1 MSAIDEIKQRIDIVD
16 LVAESVRLQRAGRN
30 FKGLCPFHT
39 EKTPSFIV
47 SPDRQSWHCFGAC
60 GTGGDAITFVMK
72 RDGVEFREALE
83 TLARRAGV
91 VLESVRR
98 RPEEDERRNRLVEA
112 NEAAAL
118 FFHHALR
125 ESSEAEPARRYLET
139 RGLDA
144 YTIERFQLGYAPRA
158 YEALTTYLRERGFRD
173 TELLDAGLCSPGDH
187 GPYDRFRARL
197 MFPIRDDRGRVAG
210 FGGRSL
216 PELEDPERPGP
227 KYLNTPQTPLF
238 DKGSLLYALDQ
249 AREGIRARG
258 RVVIVEGYM
267 DAIAAHQHG
276 FTNVVAS
283 MGTALTERQV
293 GLLKRLTRNVVVAL
307 DADAAGSEA
316 TLRDVEVIAQAVERE
331 AVPVPTWEGLIRH
344 QQRLAAD
351 IRVTMLPE
359 GRDPDDVIR
368 SDPSLW
374 ERLVDEA
381 RPVLDH
387 LFAATVARARALP
400 PVERFEAIRSFLP
413 TVAAI
418 PDALLQLQ
426 YLDRLLTEAGLS
438 APDRDELRRAL
449 RRAGRAGGRRAAPP
463 AGPEAEAARARGDEG
478 AREAFCLA
486 LLFRYPALRERGLRL
501 SPELFH
507 LAEHRE
513 LFLAWT
519 REPDASALA
528 AGLQSDLR
536 ERLETI
542 LARRIP
548 PLDERRQLDALESC
562 VWHIEQE
569 RLRAWKRETAL
580 AVAELEERSSP
591 SRLVESI
598 AAQSGDLREADEPAP
613 VDVVQQDT
621 EAGLLLHRRALEWKR
636 NVQS

>member
-16 LVAESVRLQRAGRN
+16 LIGETVRLQRAGRN

-60 GTGGDAITFVMK
+60 GTGGDVITFVMK
-72 RDGVEFREALE
+72 RDGVDFREALE
-83 TLARRAGV
+83 LLARRAGV
-91 VLESVRR
+91 TLSDTRR
-98 RPEEDERRNRLVEA
+98 RPEDAERRDRLVGA

-125 ESSEAEPARRYLET
+125 EASEAEPARRYLER

-144 YTIERFQLGYAPRA
+144 QTIERFQLGFAPA
-158 YEALTTYLRERGFRD
+158 AFDALTAYLRARDFRD
-173 TELLDAGLCSPGDH
+173 EELVDAGLASAGDH

-197 MFPIRDDRGRVAG
+197 MFPIRDERGRVVG

-216 PELEDPERPGP
+216 PELEDPSRPGP

-238 DKGSLLYALDQ
+238 DKGGLLYALDL
-249 AREGIRARG
+249 AREGIRATG
-258 RVVIVEGYM
+258 RAVIVEGYM
-267 DAIAAHQHG
+267 DAIAAHQFG
-276 FTNVVAS
+276 FTNVVAT

-293 GLLKRLTRNVVVAL
+293 SLLKRYTRNVVVAL
-307 DADAAGSEA
+307 DADVAGSEA
-316 TLRDVEVIAQAVERE
+316 TLRGVQVIAEAVERE
-331 AVPVPTWEGLIRH
+331 PVPVPTWHGLIRH

-351 IRVTMLPE
+351 IRVTTLPE

-368 SDPSLW
+368 SDPALW
-374 ERLVDEA
+374 SRLVDEA
-381 RPVLDH
+381 KPVLEH
-387 LFAATVARARALP
+387 LYAVTVARARACP
-400 PVERFEAIRSFLP
+400 PVERFKVIEAFLP

-418 PDALLQLQ
+418 PDPIMQAQ
-426 YLDRLLTEAGLS
+426 YLDRLLLDAGLS

-449 RRAGRAGGRRAAPP
+449 RRAARPSQRPSVPEPRTSPP
-463 AGPEAEAARARGDEG
+463 ADAEA

-486 LLFRYPALRERGLRL
+486 LLFRYPAVRERGLRI
-501 SPELFH
+501 SPEFFH
-507 LAEHRE
+507 LAEHRA

-519 REPDASALA
+519 QEPDAGVLA
-528 AGLQSDLR
+528 ERLQSELR

-562 VWHIEQE
+562 VWHLEQE

-580 AVAELEERSSP
+580 AVADLEERNSP
-591 SRLVESI
+591 SRLVESTT
-598 AAQSGDLREADEPAP
+598 AGNGGATDTEEPAP
-613 VDVVQQDT
+613 ADVVRQDT
-621 EAGLLLHRRALEWKR
+621 EAGLLLHRRVLEWKR